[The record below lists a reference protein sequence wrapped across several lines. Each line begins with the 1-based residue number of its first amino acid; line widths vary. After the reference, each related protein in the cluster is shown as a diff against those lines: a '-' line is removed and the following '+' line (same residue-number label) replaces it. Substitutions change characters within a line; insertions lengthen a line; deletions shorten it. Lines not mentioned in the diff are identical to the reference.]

1 MEKQP
6 RKFTVKIQE
15 LGKAAKTEDHADAGK
30 ILVPSHAAPEVFAKV
45 IPDAMLSRALNL
57 HPLDICCHSQAHQ
70 KAQILS
76 CEMH

>member
-1 MEKQP
+1 MPSSPFPFLPCSIQLDDNAVGKEAEKQP

-45 IPDAMLSRALNL
+45 IPDALLFW
-57 HPLDICCHSQAHQ
+57 P
-70 KAQILS
+70 
-76 CEMH
+76 